1 VEVDRAN
8 TARFVGR
15 VLRQA
20 PGLLSLDRRD
30 RGDFLRAFYRRYTDA
45 PVQQLRDDGWE
56 LFSDLLLARSFP
68 AGIERV
74 RAHRK
79 LGHRTV
85 LLTGALDFVIEP
97 LRPLFD
103 DVLCASLG
111 ERRGAFTG
119 ELTEVPP
126 TGEARALLLAEY
138 AAAHGASISEA
149 VAYAD
154 SASDLPMLEAVGY
167 PVAVNPEPKL
177 AALARRRG
185 WLVEHWSR
193 SPGGPKRL
201 LPLPVD
207 VGS

>member
-1 VEVDRAN
+1 MR
-8 TARFVGR
+8 
-15 VLRQA
+15 
-20 PGLLSLDRRD
+20 
-30 RGDFLRAFYRRYTDA
+30 
-45 PVQQLRDDGWE
+45 QLRDDGWE

-111 ERRGAFTG
+111 ERHGTFTG
-119 ELTEVPP
+119 ELTQVPP

-138 AAAHGASISEA
+138 AEGNDASISEA

-154 SASDLPMLEAVGY
+154 SASDLPMLEAAGY
-167 PVAVNPEPKL
+167 PVAVNPEAKL
-177 AALARRRG
+177 AAIARRRG
-185 WLVEHWSR
+185 WHTEDWSKAPGARR
-193 SPGGPKRL
+193 SL
-201 LPLPVD
+201 LPMGPMAAT
-207 VGS
+207 GGRR